1 MKQFWSFVKKES
13 LEIIRDKR
21 TLLVVIAM
29 PTVMILIFGFA
40 ISIELNNLDFVAVT
54 PEPTREQEQI
64 VNEIANDPYFTFKG
78 YVSGQDVYGT
88 LRRGDAVVAVVF
100 DKDFDRKMAGVN
112 PSGQAPLQ
120 VLFDASNPNTAT
132 QGLSYLGSMLAGR
145 LGTYTPDTHILYNPQ
160 LKSAYNFV
168 PGIMGLVFIL
178 ICAQMTAVSIVREKE
193 TGTMEVL
200 LMSPVRTT
208 TIVAS
213 KMIPY
218 FVLCAINL
226 LAILLI
232 SRYILG
238 VPLAGSLWAINGIS
252 LLYIVMSLAL
262 GMFISTIAK
271 DQVTAI
277 IIAAVGL
284 LVPILMLSGMI
295 FPVENMPEWLQ
306 WVSTI
311 VPARWYIDA
320 MRRLMVQG
328 VAFNTVI
335 QDVVILSAMTVF
347 FIVVA
352 LKKFN
357 NRLS

>member
-1 MKQFWSFVKKES
+1 MKQLISFVRKET
-13 LEIIRDKR
+13 LELLRDKR

-29 PTVMILIFGFA
+29 PAVLVLLFGFA
-40 ISIELNNLDFVAVT
+40 ISIELNNLDFVAVAD
-54 PEPTREQEQI
+54 EPDNESTEI
-64 VNEIANDPYFTFKG
+64 VNSIANNPYFTFKG
-78 YVSGQDVYGT
+78 YVAQDDVYDY
-88 LRRGDAVVAVVF
+88 LRDGKAAVALVF
-100 DKDFDRKMAGVN
+100 DHDFEEKMAGVN
-112 PSGQAPLQ
+112 PGAESPLQ
-120 VLFDASNPNTAT
+120 VLFDASNPNTAM
-132 QGLSYLGSMLAGR
+132 QGVNYLGSILQER
-145 LGTYTPDTHILYNPQ
+145 LGSYTPDTRILYNPQ
-160 LKSAYNFV
+160 LKSSYNFV
-168 PGIMGLVFIL
+168 PGIMGFVFIL

-200 LMSPVRTT
+200 LMSPAKTT
-208 TIVAS
+208 TIILS
-213 KMIPY
+213 KMIPN
-218 FVLCAINL
+218 FILCALNL

-238 VPLAGSLWAINGIS
+238 VPLAGSIWAINGIS

-262 GMFISTIAK
+262 GMLISTIAQ

-284 LVPILMLSGMI
+284 LVPMLMLSGMI
-295 FPVENMPEWLQ
+295 FPIENMPEWLQ
-306 WVSTI
+306 WLSAL

-328 VAFNTVI
+328 VEFSTVI
-335 QDVVILSAMTVF
+335 KDTVILAVMTVVF
-347 FIVVA
+347 LFVA

>member
-1 MKQFWSFVKKES
+1 MKQFWSFVKKET

-54 PEPTREQEQI
+54 PEPSEEQEQI
-64 VNEIANDPYFTFKG
+64 VNSIGHDPYFTFKG
-78 YVSGQDVYGT
+78 YVSEKDVYHT
-88 LRRGDAVVAVVF
+88 LQKGDAVVAVVF
-100 DKDFDRKMAGVN
+100 DKDFDSKMAGVN
-112 PSGQAPLQ
+112 PSGTAPIQ
-120 VLFDASNPNTAT
+120 ILFDASNPNTAT
-132 QGLSYLGSMLAGR
+132 QGTSYLGSMLGER
-145 LGTYTPDTHILYNPQ
+145 LGTYAPNIHILYNPQ

-200 LMSPVRTT
+200 LMSPAKTS
-208 TIVAS
+208 TIIVS
-213 KMIPY
+213 KMVPY
-218 FVLCAINL
+218 FVLCGINL

-238 VPLAGSLWAINGIS
+238 VPLAGSLWAIIGIS
-252 LLYIVMSLAL
+252 LLYILMSLAL
-262 GMFISTIAK
+262 GMFISTIAR

-320 MRRLMVQG
+320 MRRLMIQG
-328 VAFNTVI
+328 VEVYTV
-335 QDVVILSAMTVF
+335 QTDVLILTAMTAF

-352 LKKFN
+352 FKKFN
-357 NRLS
+357 NRRS

>member
-1 MKQFWSFVKKES
+1 MKQFLSFVRKETM
-13 LEIIRDKR
+13 EILRDTR
-21 TLLVVIAM
+21 TLLVIIAM

-40 ISIELNNLDFVAVT
+40 ISIELNNLDFVAVA
-54 PEPTREQEQI
+54 EEHNDEVDDI
-64 VNEIANDPYFTFKG
+64 VNSIANDPYFTFKG
-78 YVSGQDVYGT
+78 YVSEADVYET
-88 LRRGDAVVAVVF
+88 LRRGDAVVALN
-100 DKDFDRKMAGVN
+100 FDRNFDRMTMGVN
-112 PSGQAPLQ
+112 PGGNAPLQ

-132 QGLSYLGSMLAGR
+132 QGVSYLGSILQNR
-145 LGTYTPDTHILYNPQ
+145 LGSYTPDIHILYNPQ

-200 LMSPVRTT
+200 LMSPARPQ
-208 TIVAS
+208 TIVFS
-213 KMIPY
+213 KMVPY
-218 FVLCAINL
+218 FALCALNL
-226 LAILLI
+226 AAILLI
-232 SRYILG
+232 SRYVLG
-238 VPLAGSLWAINGIS
+238 VPLAGSLWAIIGIS
-252 LLYIVMSLAL
+252 LLYILLSLAL
-262 GMFISTIAK
+262 GMLISTISK

-277 IIAAVGL
+277 IIAGVGL
-284 LVPILMLSGMI
+284 LVPVLMLSGMI

-306 WVSTI
+306 WCSTV

-328 VAFNTVI
+328 VDFNTVAN
-335 QDVVILSAMTVF
+335 DTLILGVMTALLIF
-347 FIVVA
+347 VA